1 MPDVFAGVKELETDL
16 KAAGLRAS
24 IDLDRVNPPAVW
36 VTIDRLEDFTGDG
49 GCEVIVALWLVVPD
63 QSDEKA
69 LRALQPLLD
78 STLTALDDLSL
89 PYALEPITATRV
101 VSPYPSGGADLP
113 AYRVLTSI
121 TV

>member
-1 MPDVFAGVKELETDL
+1 MPNVIGGLRELRDDL
-16 KAAGLRAS
+16 IAADLRAS

-36 VTIDRLEDFTGDG
+36 LTVDRLEDFTGDG
-49 GCEVIVALWLVVPD
+49 GCEAVVALWLIVGD

-69 LRALQPLLD
+69 LESLGVLLD
-78 STLTALDDLSL
+78 ATLAALDALSL
-89 PYALEPITATRV
+89 PYAIEPITTARV
-101 VSPYPSGGADLP
+101 VGPYPNGAAELP